1 MGLKSGSMTWRSFV
15 IKDAKKAEKMDRSAI
30 MEALEKGGFRD
41 VNVSNGEREAHG
53 FVVHEQILNTE
64 FEAASESTFVGE
76 YVIFTYRRDQLKI
89 PTTYFKA
96 LIKAEEDI
104 EKQNKGVQRL
114 SRAVR
119 DAIREK
125 IELMLLQRAIPSIT
139 TADVVWSLK
148 DNSFRVFSA
157 SGAIVEG
164 AAELFEQTFDLDL
177 LLREPFT
184 RLLDRGVS
192 EDDLETHELP
202 EPIYM
207 PALEAAGA

>member
-1 MGLKSGSMTWRSFV
+1 
-15 IKDAKKAEKMDRSAI
+15 
-30 MEALEKGGFRD
+30 
-41 VNVSNGEREAHG
+41 
-53 FVVHEQILNTE
+53 VHEQILNIE
-64 FEAASESTFVGE
+64 FESASEATFVGE
-76 YVIFTYRRDQLKI
+76 YVLFTYRRDQLKI

-114 SRAVR
+114 NRAVR

-157 SGAIVEG
+157 SNAVVEG

-192 EDDLETHELP
+192 EDALETHELP
-202 EPIYM
+202 EPIYI